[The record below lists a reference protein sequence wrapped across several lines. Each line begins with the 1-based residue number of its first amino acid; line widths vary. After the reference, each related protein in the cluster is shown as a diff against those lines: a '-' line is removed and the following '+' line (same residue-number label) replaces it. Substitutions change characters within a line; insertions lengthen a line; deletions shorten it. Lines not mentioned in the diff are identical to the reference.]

1 MTENERIAK
10 LEAKEIE
17 RDRRIEEM
25 QRDIREIKKA
35 VTSWRG
41 MVLGVALA
49 VSLFWT
55 GLMGAWNF
63 LKHKVG
69 A

>member
-41 MVLGVALA
+41 VMLGVALT
-49 VSLFWT
+49 VSLLWT

>member
-10 LEAKEIE
+10 LETQQEE
-17 RDRRIEEM
+17 MYRRINEM
-25 QRDIREIKKA
+25 QTDIREIKKA

-41 MVLGVALA
+41 VMLGVALT
-49 VSLFWT
+49 VSFVWT
-55 GLMGAWNF
+55 GVMGAWNF

>member
-17 RDRRIEEM
+17 RDRRIGEM

-41 MVLGVALA
+41 VMLGVALT
-49 VSLFWT
+49 VSFLWT

>member
-41 MVLGVALA
+41 VILGVALT
-49 VSLFWT
+49 VSFLWT

>member
-41 MVLGVALA
+41 VILGVALT
-49 VSLFWT
+49 VSFLWT
-55 GLMGAWNF
+55 GLTGAWNF